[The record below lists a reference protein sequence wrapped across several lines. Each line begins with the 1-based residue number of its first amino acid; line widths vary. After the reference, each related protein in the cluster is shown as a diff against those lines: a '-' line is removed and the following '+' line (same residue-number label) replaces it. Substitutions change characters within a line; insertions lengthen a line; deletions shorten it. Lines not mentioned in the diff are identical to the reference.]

1 MHRRSRRREAE
12 KPWWTC
18 RPDSV
23 GSVRCASLD
32 FLIYTFG
39 AWTVGFWIALAFG
52 LGWAFALAF
61 AAAVGAGLIAWL
73 RVAPAPRF
81 DRTTERADIVPGR
94 ARPRDRRHLAH
105 GALDLGRSTL
115 AVLALVLLGVRLG
128 LPIVQRRFGIRDA
141 RLLTLGA
148 MALIA
153 TLAYWATWWAFVVVV
168 CTIALVMVLRPGWAS
183 WLVDSG
189 ADSAASARRLSRR

>member
-23 GSVRCASLD
+23 GSVRFASLD

-81 DRTTERADIVPGR
+81 DRTTERADIVPVALVLGIVVIW
-94 ARPRDRRHLAH
+94 PI
-105 GALDLGRSTL
+105 ALDLGRSTL

-189 ADSAASARRLSRR
+189 ADSAASPRRSSRR